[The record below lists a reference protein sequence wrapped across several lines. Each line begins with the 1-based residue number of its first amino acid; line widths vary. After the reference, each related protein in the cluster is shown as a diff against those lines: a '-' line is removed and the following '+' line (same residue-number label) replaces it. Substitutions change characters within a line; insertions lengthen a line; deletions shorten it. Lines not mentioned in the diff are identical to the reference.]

1 MSGFELLAVDEEGAR
16 AGERVSVLVEVS
28 EQRQAALF
36 KGGGPV
42 LVLALESGDEVVH
55 ELGGRG
61 VVANDDE
68 AGWDLD
74 ILLPPQLEGL
84 RIVAIEGFESGLE
97 LDREAERVEGG
108 SLAATLPWHLLP
120 DVVPEI
126 AELGHVA
133 ARDVVGDRDA
143 GKLDDAA
150 LDGIHEREVAH
161 RPGEEGSFRIA

>member
-1 MSGFELLAVDEEGAR
+1 MSGFELLAVDEEGTR

-36 KGGGPV
+36 EGGGPV
-42 LVLALESGDEVVH
+42 LVLALESGDEVIDQ
-55 ELGGRG
+55 LGGRG

-68 AGWDLD
+68 AGRDLD
-74 ILLPPQLEGL
+74 ILFPPQLEGL
-84 RIVAIEGFESGLE
+84 GIMAVERLEGGLE
-97 LDREAERVEGG
+97 LDGEAERVERG

-161 RPGEEGSFRIA
+161 RPREERSLCIA